1 MTDRDDAL
9 TDHPGTASRR
19 AVLLGAG
26 ALGAAGILAACGD
39 DAPPATPPN
48 TGPATTAPGAEP
60 GTTPGEGSAAGDIAV
75 ADVPVGSGVIVPA
88 RNAIVTQPTAG
99 EFMGFSSTC
108 THMQCTLASV
118 VNDKINCSCHNSQFS
133 IADGSVLRG
142 PATQAL
148 PTKGVTVEGDRIF
161 ID

>member
-39 DAPPATPPN
+39 EEPPATPQ
-48 TGPATTAPGAEP
+48 TTAPQAPPAPGAPPAE
-60 GTTPGEGSAAGDIAV
+60 GTAEGDIAV
-75 ADVPVGSGVIVPA
+75 ADVPVGSGVIVQA

-133 IADGSVLRG
+133 IADGSVVRG